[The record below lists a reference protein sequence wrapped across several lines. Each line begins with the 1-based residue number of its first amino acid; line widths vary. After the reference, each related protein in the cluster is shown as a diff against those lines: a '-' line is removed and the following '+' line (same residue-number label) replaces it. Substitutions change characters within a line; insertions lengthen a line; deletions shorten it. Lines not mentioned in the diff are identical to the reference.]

1 MNQAKDTDGIS
12 AKFIKI
18 LSEIIDYCITN
29 IINQNISNNDY
40 SKNCKTAIVKPIF
53 KKGDIN
59 IKRFLR
65 KLKEKNYLNLSKSYK
80 FNHVLINFI
89 IK

>member
-18 LSEIIDYCITN
+18 LSEIIDYHITN

-40 SKNCKTAIVKPIF
+40 SENGKTASVRPIF

-59 IKRFLR
+59 IKRVLR
-65 KLKEKNYLNLSKSYK
+65 KFKEKNFLNLSKSYK
-80 FNHVLINFI
+80 FNHVLVNFI